1 MTYREEVK
9 IAEYKPRNV
18 KEKKYNKSLRTKKI
32 LRVRSK
38 VLGCIFGVLVGI
50 IVAGAFLLPTKYV
63 FKAVGEKHNEIVE
76 INKGFEYTPYGQL
89 DKAIE
94 YSDFVIRNK

>member
-1 MTYREEVK
+1 M
-9 IAEYKPRNV
+9 
-18 KEKKYNKSLRTKKI
+18 
-32 LRVRSK
+32 
-38 VLGCIFGVLVGI
+38 LGCIFGVLVGI

-63 FKAVGEKHNEIVE
+63 FKTVGEKHTEIVE

-89 DKAIE
+89 DKVIE